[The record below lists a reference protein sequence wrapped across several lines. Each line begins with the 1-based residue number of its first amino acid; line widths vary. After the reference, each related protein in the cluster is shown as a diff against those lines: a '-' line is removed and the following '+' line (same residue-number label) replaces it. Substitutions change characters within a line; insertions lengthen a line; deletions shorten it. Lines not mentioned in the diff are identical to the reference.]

1 MVSQTE
7 KKKVQIQMIQ
17 LERTKNVKQ
26 GLETEQQ
33 WKHHAPR
40 TCYDHI
46 IEVQSSMML
55 DITTPPK
62 LYLIFNKKEKA

>member
-33 WKHHAPR
+33 
-40 TCYDHI
+40 
-46 IEVQSSMML
+46 
-55 DITTPPK
+55 
-62 LYLIFNKKEKA
+62 